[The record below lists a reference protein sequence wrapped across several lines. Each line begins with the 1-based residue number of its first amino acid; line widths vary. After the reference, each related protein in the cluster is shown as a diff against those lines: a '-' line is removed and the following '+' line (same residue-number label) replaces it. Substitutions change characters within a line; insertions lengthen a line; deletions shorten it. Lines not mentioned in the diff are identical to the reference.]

1 MMFCKRCEM
10 KNKKNKPN
18 RVRSVTIFAV
28 VEALIIILFV
38 GLIAANL
45 FFTNGTANR
54 RTRQIVE
61 DSYERLINNLTNDI
75 KNVSSA
81 GVSLMNNET
90 VIRLKTYY
98 YDKIQHDSYAR
109 NAAINDTMD
118 ALLSITSYYDILN
131 SCALWIAPEG
141 ELSYKTLY
149 TFVGDDTRKQM
160 LDAEIASHRY
170 FPTYDGNLKNNGQRI
185 LISLSLSEQ
194 DNAVL
199 VMMLN
204 NDYITDA
211 LSLAAMPQIHTMT
224 YIDGGLLNIVCT
236 DGERDLS
243 ELSTR
248 APMDKPILER
258 GKVIFYTPIL
268 HTIPLYASFDA
279 SSVDTNLP
287 LYTTFFIVACLLLCV
302 AAFILFVMFRH
313 FFNKPY
319 AKLLEAMNEVSRGNF
334 DVRLDDRISSDFQFI
349 YDGFNYMT
357 SSVSGYI
364 EENYRQKVMRTES
377 EFKALQ
383 AQINPHFLY
392 NCFANIR
399 SFCKMGDVES
409 VALMTES
416 LSKLFLY
423 ITRNAA
429 PIVTLNDEVENL
441 KSYLQIQQ
449 MRFGDRV
456 SVQVADLPE
465 AFRDMPIPKLCL
477 QPIAENSYKYAFAD
491 KVDGGIFRVGYTVH
505 DCELSI
511 ALEDNGEIDN
521 EQIAQIAVS
530 LSDAAEASGLVNV
543 SRRLQHYADGYGKL
557 EVSRSNLGGLCV
569 TIRLNIEKKEDAEG

>member
-1 MMFCKRCEM
+1 M
-10 KNKKNKPN
+10 
-18 RVRSVTIFAV
+18 TIFV
-28 VEALIIILFV
+28 IVEALIMILFA
-38 GLIAANL
+38 GLIAVNL
-45 FFTNGTANR
+45 FFTNETANR

-75 KNVSSA
+75 KNVSRA
-81 GVSLMNNET
+81 GMSLMKNET
-90 VIRLKTYY
+90 VVRLKSYY

-109 NAAINDTMD
+109 NAAINSVMD
-118 ALLSITSYYDILN
+118 DLLSITSYYDILD

-149 TFVGDDTRKQM
+149 TFVSDDTRKQM

-170 FPTYDGNLKNNGQRI
+170 SPTYDGNLKNNGERI

-199 VMMLN
+199 VMMLD

-211 LSLAAMPQIHTMT
+211 LSLGAMPQIHTT
-224 YIDGGLLNIVCT
+224 IYNAGGLLNIVCT
-236 DGERDLS
+236 DGKRNIS
-243 ELSTR
+243 ELLTR
-248 APMDKPILER
+248 APMDKPLLER
-258 GKVIFYTPIL
+258 GNVIFCTEIL
-268 HTIPLYASFDA
+268 QIIPLYASFGT

-287 LYTTFFIVACLLLCV
+287 LYTVFFIMACLLLCIV
-302 AAFILFVMFRH
+302 AFILFVMFRH
-313 FFNKPY
+313 YFNKPY
-319 AKLLEAMNEVSRGNF
+319 AKLLEAMNEVSKGNY
-334 DVRLDDRISSDFQFI
+334 DVRLDDRISTDFQFI

-399 SFCKMGDVES
+399 SFCKMGDIES

-423 ITRNAA
+423 ITRSAS
-429 PIVTLNDEVENL
+429 PIVPLCDEIDNL
-441 KSYLQIQQ
+441 KNYLQIQQ

-456 SVQVADLPE
+456 SVQVDDLPE

-491 KVDGGIFRVGYTVH
+491 KVDGGIFRVSYTAI
-505 DCELSI
+505 DCALSI
-511 ALEDNGEIDN
+511 VLEDNGEVSD
-521 EQIAQIAVS
+521 EQIMQIAAS
-530 LSDAAEASGLVNV
+530 LTDSAETSGLVNV
-543 SRRLQHYADGYGKL
+543 SRRLRHYADGYGEL
-557 EVSRSNLGGLCV
+557 EVARSSLDGLCV
-569 TIRLNIEKKEDAEG
+569 TIRLNIEKKEEEAER